1 LLRKEREGL
10 QEQEINEIESGKKHN
25 LKHIYRKVRC
35 VGQGTFG
42 TVVIYR
48 QCPTSNQVAVKLSR
62 ERLALHEANILEK
75 IKDADPDKNNLLKLV
90 EHFSLQYEH
99 CIVTEKLDQDIL
111 HYMCQQSRRPMTVSE
126 IRPIAQQLLV
136 ALKALKSMGL
146 VHADIKPN
154 NVMFVDHANYP
165 FKVKLIDFG
174 LARNT
179 YKLCKLSEI
188 QNVGYRA
195 PEVVFG
201 LPKNESVDMWS
212 LGCNLAFMYLF
223 RDLFMVTCD
232 SLELQDE
239 KEIEFDTD
247 TKDDKTVQWET
258 RSEIS
263 TFPAKTKELA
273 INFGRLVHTQLY
285 ITAVEI
291 VPHTNFLD
299 VHIPDNHTWKQ
310 HTSSA
315 VKARSHWLSLPYHCW
330 STEEI
335 SSSGY

>member
-1 LLRKEREGL
+1 MENSITTKYSLHL
-10 QEQEINEIESGKKHN
+10 I
-25 LKHIYRKVRC
+25 
-35 VGQGTFG
+35 GTFG

-62 ERLALHEANILEK
+62 ERLAL
-75 IKDADPDKNNLLKLV
+75 
-90 EHFSLQYEH
+90 LQYEH

-188 QNVGYRA
+188 QNVVLRNA
-195 PEVVFG
+195 LRVKEFFVW
-201 LPKNESVDMWS
+201 D
-212 LGCNLAFMYLF
+212 GCNLRFKTPSEYQDKNVKLTDHNEKEFKSLLKQMLCVNSRKRITPEEALRHDFITMKHLDF
-223 RDLFMVTCD
+223 FLQVTLPVP
-232 SLELQDE
+232 SLE
-239 KEIEFDTD
+239 K
-247 TKDDKTVQWET
+247 
-258 RSEIS
+258 R
-263 TFPAKTKELA
+263 
-273 INFGRLVHTQLY
+273 G
-285 ITAVEI
+285 
-291 VPHTNFLD
+291 
-299 VHIPDNHTWKQ
+299 
-310 HTSSA
+310 
-315 VKARSHWLSLPYHCW
+315 
-330 STEEI
+330 
-335 SSSGY
+335 G

>member
-1 LLRKEREGL
+1 LD
-10 QEQEINEIESGKKHN
+10 QNQ
-25 LKHIYRKVRC
+25 HIYRKVRC

-223 RDLFMVTCD
+223 RDLFMVTSEYDYIANDRLNIDRWSCD

-239 KEIEFDTD
+239 KEFKSLLKQMLCVNSRKRITPEEALRHDFITM
-247 TKDDKTVQWET
+247 KHLSKCRFHPYGIGPWSGCRHT
-258 RSEIS
+258 RLD
-263 TFPAKTKELA
+263 AKILRS
-273 INFGRLVHTQLY
+273 F
-285 ITAVEI
+285 TAV
-291 VPHTNFLD
+291 
-299 VHIPDNHTWKQ
+299 
-310 HTSSA
+310 A
-315 VKARSHWLSLPYHCW
+315 WL
-330 STEEI
+330 
-335 SSSGY
+335 